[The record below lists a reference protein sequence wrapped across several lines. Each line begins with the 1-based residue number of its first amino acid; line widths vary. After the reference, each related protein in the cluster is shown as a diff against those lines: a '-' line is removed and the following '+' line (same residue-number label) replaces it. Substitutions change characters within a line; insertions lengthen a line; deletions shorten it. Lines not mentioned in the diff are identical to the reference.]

1 MEQLKNKIKALSQ
14 KYHKE
19 IIDIRRHI
27 HQNPELAF
35 EEDQTAAFVS
45 QKLTE
50 FGIEHKT
57 GIAKTG
63 IVALIKGKNPDSY
76 VVGLRADMDALP
88 ILEANTHD
96 FVSKSPGK
104 MHACGHDA
112 HTASLLGTAK
122 ILNALKN
129 EFEGTIKLVF
139 QPSEEELPGGAS
151 VMIEEGVLENP
162 KVDIMIGQHVYPE
175 LPAGTVGMKSGRYM
189 ASTDELYLTVKG
201 KGGHGAIPDR
211 NIDPVLIASHIITAM
226 QQVVSRNALPSMPT
240 VVSFGKF
247 IADGQTNIIPD
258 EVHLEGILRTFDETW
273 RQEAQQKIRNIATGI
288 AQSMGGDCSIRIDRG
303 YPVVVNDEKVTEQ
316 SRQFAKDFL
325 GAKNVYELDY
335 RMTAEDFAYY
345 SQKVPSAFYR
355 LGVRNE
361 EKGIA
366 SSLHSNT
373 FDIDEAS
380 LSTSIGTMSWIAL
393 NHLLNHA
400 VEQ

>member
-1 MEQLKNKIKALSQ
+1 MEQLKDKIKKLS
-14 KYHKE
+14 KEYHRE

-50 FGIEHKT
+50 YGIEHKT

-63 IVALIKGKNPDSY
+63 IVALIKGQNPDNY

-96 FVSKSPGK
+96 FISKNKGK

-112 HTASLLGTAK
+112 HTASLLGVAK
-122 ILNALKN
+122 ILNTIKN

-151 VMIEEGVLENP
+151 VMINEGVLENP

-211 NIDPVLIASHIITAM
+211 NIDPVLIASHIVTAM

-247 IADGQTNIIPD
+247 IANGQTNIIPD

-288 AQSMGGDCSIRIDRG
+288 AQSMGGDCTVRIDRG
-303 YPVVVNDEKVTEQ
+303 YPVVVNDEKVTET

-325 GAKNVYELDY
+325 GAEHVYQLDY
-335 RMTAEDFAYY
+335 RMTAEDFAYF
-345 SQKVPSAFYR
+345 SQKVPSTFYR

-361 EKGIA
+361 EKGII

-373 FDIDEAS
+373 FDIDESS
-380 LSTSIGTMSWIAL
+380 LITSIGTMSWIAV

>member
-1 MEQLKNKIKALSQ
+1 MEHLKKKIKSLSKQ
-14 KYHKE
+14 YHQE

-27 HQNPELAF
+27 HQHPELAF
-35 EEDQTAAFVS
+35 EEDKTAAFVS
-45 QKLTE
+45 KKLTE
-50 FGIEHKT
+50 YGIAHQT

-63 IVALIKGKNPDSY
+63 IVALIKGKNPDNY

-88 ILEANTHD
+88 ILEANTHS
-96 FVSKSPGK
+96 FVSKFEGK

-112 HTASLLGTAK
+112 HTASLLGAAK

-151 VMIEEGVLENP
+151 VMIEEGVLDNP

-211 NIDPVLIASHIITAM
+211 NIDPVLIASHIVTAM

-247 IADGQTNIIPD
+247 IANGQTNIIPN

-273 RQEAQQKIRNIATGI
+273 RKEAQQKIRNIATGI
-288 AQSMGGDCSIRIDRG
+288 AQSMGGDCKVRIDRG

-325 GAKNVYELDY
+325 GAEHVYELDY

-345 SQKVPSAFYR
+345 SQKVPSTFYR
-355 LGVRNE
+355 LGVSNE
-361 EKGIA
+361 NMGIT

-380 LSTSIGTMSWIAL
+380 LITSVGTMSWIAI
-393 NHLLNHA
+393 NHLLSHA
-400 VEQ
+400 VVQ